1 MPAASQARP
10 LGVFPYATVVCEI
23 LAKELCAHTC
33 LSSLVLSVRNLSV
46 CLCICISHRSG
57 RKRSFEPASATAADS
72 KSPKKTK
79 VCTHTRPQIHT
90 HIRKYMYSCMHTY
103 THACVP
109 CMHTCMHIYTQNA
122 FMNTCI
128 HALTCK
134 IMRPLPCTPP
144 LVRSALFGVHIAA
157 ILHPSFLHI
166 DKALLRIYRA
176 LLYRCRALLW
186 IYKAL
191 VWIYRRAI
199 LWTFMAPW
207 TYVLGS
213 CAI

>member
-1 MPAASQARP
+1 MRTCACVYAAESQTWP

-23 LAKELCAHTC
+23 FAKELCVRSHTC
-33 LSSLVLSVRNLSV
+33 LASLVLNLRNLSV
-46 CLCICISHRSG
+46 CLCICILHRSG
-57 RKRSFEPASATAADS
+57 RKRSFEPASATAANS

-90 HIRKYMYSCMHTY
+90 HVRKCIYSCMYRY

-109 CMHTCMHIYTQNA
+109 CMHTCMHIYMQNA

-144 LVRSALFGVHIAA
+144 LACSALFCVHIAA

-166 DKALLRIYRA
+166 DKALLLICTA
-176 LLYRCRALLW
+176 LL
-186 IYKAL
+186 
-191 VWIYRRAI
+191 V
-199 LWTFMAPW
+199 
-207 TYVLGS
+207 
-213 CAI
+213 